1 MNKSIQKNLPHD
13 LVSFAESYLN
23 GYGVTSGEVTWKP
36 LTGGGSDRTLYRL
49 SHSKGSLILAVNED
63 PPSSSAGV
71 NENDSFYYICHQ
83 LHAQGIAVPEI
94 YDYQRERG
102 WLMMEDLGDMHLQD
116 EALRLKDD
124 PAGLEALYK
133 KVLAILPRI
142 QVKGA
147 HGLDDRRIH
156 NAPYDKYFVRQWES
170 GYFYRSFLKG
180 YCRLAIPE
188 DYLADEFDT
197 LAAKVSSLDG
207 TFFLYR
213 DFQSQNIMISDKQ
226 IRFLDFQGGRHGPL
240 HYDLAS
246 LLLDP
251 YVGLSDTLQ
260 ETLTDYYL
268 KTLSSLIPLDE
279 KQFLSDYPVIALH
292 RNMQILG
299 AFGHLSTV
307 KKRKQFAQYIP
318 TAIKSLKKLVN
329 LAIVAPYENLRTT
342 VENL

>member
-1 MNKSIQKNLPHD
+1 MNTTPESLSND
-13 LVSFAESYLN
+13 LISFAEDYLRDQ
-23 GYGVTSGEVTWKP
+23 GITPQEITWSP
-36 LTGGGSDRTLYRL
+36 LQGDGSDRILYRL
-49 SHSKGSLILAVNED
+49 TYPEGSLILAINEH
-63 PPSSSAGV
+63 PPTNSAGV
-71 NENDSFYYICHQ
+71 NENDSFFYICNHLQ
-83 LHAQGIAVPEI
+83 SKGIALPEI
-94 YDYQRERG
+94 HDFRRDRG
-102 WLMMEDLGDMHLQD
+102 WFILEDLGNLHLND
-116 EALRLKDD
+116 EALRIRDD
-124 PAGLEALYK
+124 HQNCEALYK

-226 IRFLDFQGGRHGPL
+226 IRFLDFQGGRRGPL

-251 YVGLSDTLQ
+251 YVGLSDKLQ

-329 LAIVAPYENLRTT
+329 LAIVAPYEHLRKT

>member
-13 LVSFAESYLN
+13 LISFAESYLN

-49 SHSKGSLILAVNED
+49 SHSKGSLILAVNEA

-116 EALRLKDD
+116 EALLLKDD
-124 PAGLEALYK
+124 PAGLEELYK
-133 KVLAILPRI
+133 RVLAILPLI
-142 QVKGA
+142 QVRGA
-147 HGLDDRRIH
+147 HSLDDRRIH
-156 NAPYDKYFVRQWES
+156 NAPYDKNFVRQWES

-180 YCRLAIPE
+180 YCHLDIPE
-188 DYLADEFDT
+188 SYLADEFDN
-197 LAAKVSSLDG
+197 LAEKVSSLDG
-207 TFFLYR
+207 TYFLYR
-213 DFQSQNIMISDKQ
+213 DFQSQNIMIRHKQ
-226 IRFLDFQGGRHGPL
+226 IRFLDFQGARRGPL

-251 YVGLSDTLQ
+251 YVGLSDKLQ

-268 KTLSSLIPLDE
+268 KTISSLTPLDE

-292 RNMQILG
+292 RNMQMLG

-307 KKRKQFAQYIP
+307 KRRKQFAQYIP
-318 TAIKSLKKLVN
+318 TAINSLKKLVN
-329 LAIVAPYENLRTT
+329 LAIVAPYKNLRKT

>member
-1 MNKSIQKNLPHD
+1 MNKRTSENLSRD
-13 LVSFAESYLN
+13 LISFAENYLK
-23 GYGVTSGEVTWKP
+23 GCGITLRDVIWKP

-49 SHSKGSLILAVNED
+49 SHPTGSLILAVNEA
-63 PPSSSAGV
+63 PPSSVAGV
-71 NENDSFYYICHQ
+71 NENDSFYYICHLLQ
-83 LHAQGIAVPEI
+83 AQGVAVPEI
-94 YDYQRERG
+94 YEYQKERG
-102 WLMMEDLGDMHLQD
+102 WLMIEDLGTIHLQD
-116 EALRLKDD
+116 EALLLKDD
-124 PAGLEALYK
+124 SAGLEKLYK
-133 KVLAILPRI
+133 RVLAILPLI

-147 HGLDDRRIH
+147 HNLDESRIH
-156 NAPYDKYFVRQWES
+156 SAPYDKNFVRQWES

-180 YCRLAIPE
+180 YCHLDIPE
-188 DYLADEFDT
+188 SYLADEFDN
-197 LAAKVSSLDG
+197 LAAKLSSLDS

-213 DFQSQNIMISDKQ
+213 DFQSQNIMIRNSQ
-226 IRFLDFQGGRHGPL
+226 VRFLDFQGARRGPL

-251 YVGLSDTLQ
+251 YVGLSDKLQ
-260 ETLTDYYL
+260 ETLTDHYL

-279 KQFLSDYPVIALH
+279 KQFLSDYPLIALH

-329 LAIVAPYENLRTT
+329 LAIVVPYENLRKT
-342 VENL
+342 VKNL

>member
-1 MNKSIQKNLPHD
+1 MNKRIQETLPHD
-13 LVSFAESYLN
+13 LISFAESCLK
-23 GYGVTSGEVTWKP
+23 GYGVTWGEVIWRP

-49 SHSKGSLILAVNED
+49 SHPKGSLILAVNEA
-63 PPSSSAGV
+63 PPASPAGV
-71 NENDSFYYICHQ
+71 NENDSFYYICHLLQ
-83 LHAQGIAVPEI
+83 AKGIAVPDI

-102 WLMMEDLGDMHLQD
+102 WLIMEDLGDRHLQD

-124 PAGLEALYK
+124 PAGLEELYK
-133 KVLAILPRI
+133 RVLAILPRI
-142 QVKGA
+142 QVNGA
-147 HGLDDRRIH
+147 HSLDDRRIH
-156 NAPYDKYFVRQWES
+156 SAPYDKHFVRQWES

-213 DFQSQNIMISDKQ
+213 DFQSQNIMIRENQ
-226 IRFLDFQGGRHGPL
+226 IRFLDFQGGRRGPL

-251 YVGLSDTLQ
+251 YVGLSDNLQ

-268 KTLSSLIPLDE
+268 KALSRLIPLDE
-279 KQFLSDYPVIALH
+279 KKFLSDYPVIALH

-318 TAIKSLKKLVN
+318 TAIKSLKKLLN
-329 LAIVAPYENLRTT
+329 LAIVAPYEHLRKT